1 MNISKTWLGDF
12 INLLYP
18 ETCAACNRGLQLHEE
33 VICLHC
39 RHGLPQ
45 TNFHHEPDNHVAK
58 HFWGKLPIQNAA
70 AFYYFTKGSKVQNL
84 IHNLK
89 YHGQQEVGVKIGE
102 MYGKKLLEAPAFQD
116 IELIVPVPLH
126 PTKKKR
132 RGYNQSDVFAEG
144 LSKTMNVPWS
154 PDALQRVVFSNTQT
168 RKDHLERWENVENIF
183 EVADAEQME
192 GKHILLVDDVVTT
205 GSTLEAC
212 ARQILEVENTRLSIV
227 TLACASHL

>member
-1 MNISKTWLGDF
+1 MNLSKTWLGDF

-18 ETCAACNRGLQLHEE
+18 ETCAACSRSLQSHEE

-39 RHGLPQ
+39 RHDLPQ

-70 AFYYFTKGSKVQNL
+70 AFYYFSKGSRVQQL
-84 IHNLK
+84 IHHLK
-89 YHGQQEVGVKIGE
+89 YHGQQEIGVKIGK
-102 MYGKKLLEAPAFQD
+102 MYGKKLLEAVAFQD
-116 IELIVPVPLH
+116 IDLILPIPLH
-126 PTKKKR
+126 PKKQKR

-144 LSKTMNVPWS
+144 LSESMNVPWS
-154 PDALQRVVFSNTQT
+154 STVLKRVVFSNTQT
-168 RKDHLERWENVENIF
+168 RKDHLERWENVESIF
-183 EVADAEQME
+183 EVAEPE
-192 GKHILLVDDVVTT
+192 GLQNKHILLVDDVVTT

-212 ARQILEVENTRLSIV
+212 ARLILEVENTRLSIV